1 MLPVIDLV
9 IQLALG
15 VALTAAVIRRDM
27 RRLGPGRRARAW
39 NVASFW
45 SAVVGFGPLCV
56 PIHFARTR
64 RTVAGF
70 GLGLAWMMGVLVALG
85 LAAEITAWVTGG
97 G

>member
-1 MLPVIDLV
+1 
-9 IQLALG
+9 
-15 VALTAAVIRRDM
+15 
-27 RRLGPGRRARAW
+27 
-39 NVASFW
+39 
-45 SAVVGFGPLCV
+45 VVGFGPLCV